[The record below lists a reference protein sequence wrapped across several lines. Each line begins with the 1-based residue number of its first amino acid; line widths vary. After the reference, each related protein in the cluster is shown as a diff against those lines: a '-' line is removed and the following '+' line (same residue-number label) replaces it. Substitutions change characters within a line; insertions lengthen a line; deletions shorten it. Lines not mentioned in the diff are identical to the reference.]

1 MKDYY
6 KTLGVPPSASQD
18 EIKKAYR
25 SMAMKH
31 HPDRGGDQTKFQEIQ
46 EAYNI
51 LSDENLKAQHD
62 NPGQHFNF
70 GNEDMFGS
78 FFGGPFGGFQFRS
91 SPRNSNVT
99 AVVDISLEE
108 VLVGKTIDA
117 EVGFKNGGK
126 KLVSINIPPGVDDG
140 IQIRYPGMGDQSIN
154 KLPPGDLIVQVRIR
168 PHTMWKRHGQD
179 IMCEK
184 EISVWDAVLGAT
196 LNVSTLDHKTFTV
209 NVPAGTQPDTTLSC
223 KGEGLP
229 HPNTMKR
236 GNLLIR
242 IRVQIPKTLSDS
254 QINIIK
260 KLQNNE
266 I

>member
-6 KTLGVPPSASQD
+6 KTLGITPSASQD

-25 SMAMKH
+25 GLAMKH

-46 EAYNI
+46 EAYNT
-51 LSDENLKAQHD
+51 LSDENLRAQHD
-62 NPGQHFNF
+62 NPGQNFNF
-70 GNEDMFGS
+70 GGDDMFGS

-91 SPRNSNVT
+91 SPRNANVT
-99 AVVDISLEE
+99 AVVDLSLEE
-108 VLVGKTIDA
+108 VLHGKTIDA

-140 IQIRYPGMGDQSIN
+140 IQIRYPGMGDHSIS
-154 KLPPGDLIVQVRIR
+154 KLSPGDLIVQIRIR
-168 PHTMWKRHGQD
+168 PHSIWKRLGQD
-179 IMCEK
+179 IICDK
-184 EISVWDAVLGAT
+184 EISVWDCILGTT
-196 LNVSTLDHKTFTV
+196 LNVNTLDNKTFTV

-242 IRVQIPKTLSDS
+242 IKVQIPKNLTDS
-254 QINIIK
+254 QLNIIK
-260 KLQNNE
+260 KFQNND

>member
-6 KTLGVPPSASQD
+6 KTLGITPSATQD

-25 SMAMKH
+25 GLAMKH

-46 EAYNI
+46 EAYNT
-51 LSDENLKAQHD
+51 LSDENLRAQHD

-70 GNEDMFGS
+70 GGEDMFGS
-78 FFGGPFGGFQFRS
+78 FFGSPFGGFQFRS
-91 SPRNSNVT
+91 SPRNANVT

-108 VLVGKTIDA
+108 VLNGKTIDA

-140 IQIRYPGMGDQSIN
+140 IQIRYPGMGDHSVS
-154 KLPPGDLIVQVRIR
+154 KLSPGDLIVQIRVR
-168 PHTMWKRHGQD
+168 PHSIWKRLGQD
-179 IMCEK
+179 IMCDK
-184 EISVWDAVLGAT
+184 EISVWDSILGTT
-196 LNVSTLDHKTFTV
+196 LNVNTLDNKTFTV

-242 IRVQIPKTLSDS
+242 IKVQIPKNLTDS
-254 QINIIK
+254 QLNTIQ
-260 KLQNNE
+260 KLKNND